1 MEPVKQVFV
10 SIYCKIY
17 ANSFSEQMIN
27 VYATGDEIFRF
38 LMKSAGCC
46 FDPDC
51 FPLPGDVN
59 LWYLGC
65 CEKFGHLIVGDE
77 SWQWGMGES
86 SFDTV
91 EAFVRRLHELG
102 LTTPDQHQALMEKI
116 QEGRQFDCMF
126 QIWRYLDAKERGVPW
141 IKEPEPRS
149 CRREIK
155 TIVAGVKESLA
166 KKGYEVLI
174 P

>member
-59 LWYLGC
+59 L
-65 CEKFGHLIVGDE
+65 
-77 SWQWGMGES
+77 
-86 SFDTV
+86 
-91 EAFVRRLHELG
+91 
-102 LTTPDQHQALMEKI
+102 
-116 QEGRQFDCMF
+116 
-126 QIWRYLDAKERGVPW
+126 
-141 IKEPEPRS
+141 
-149 CRREIK
+149 
-155 TIVAGVKESLA
+155 
-166 KKGYEVLI
+166 
-174 P
+174 

>member
-1 MEPVKQVFV
+1 MEPGKRLFV

-17 ANSFSEQMIN
+17 TNSFSEQMIN
-27 VYATGDEIFRF
+27 VYATGTEIYEF

-51 FPLPGDVN
+51 FPLPGDCN

-77 SWQWGMGES
+77 SCQWGMGES
-86 SFDTV
+86 SFNTV
-91 EAFVRRLHELG
+91 EAFVQRLHELG
-102 LTTPDQHQALMEKI
+102 LITPDQHQALMDKI
-116 QEGRQFDCMF
+116 EEGRQFDCMH
-126 QIWRYLDAKERGVPW
+126 QIWEYLDAKDHGLPW
-141 IKEPEPRS
+141 IKEPDPRS

-155 TIVAGVKESLA
+155 SMITGVKESLA
-166 KKGYEVLI
+166 QEGYEVLI